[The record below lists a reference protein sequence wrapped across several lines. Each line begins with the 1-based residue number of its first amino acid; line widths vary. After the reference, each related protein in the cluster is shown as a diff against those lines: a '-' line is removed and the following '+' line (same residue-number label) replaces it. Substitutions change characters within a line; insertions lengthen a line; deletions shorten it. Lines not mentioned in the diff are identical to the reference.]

1 MPTDVTLGLACP
13 FCVSFVAG
21 VYLLC
26 RWRLNP
32 SPVCNQRLQ
41 QHRAS
46 VSALGRGS
54 CANLFVFGM
63 RGAAAA
69 AILVLSGA
77 SADICT
83 GKPRTVAEL
92 REQWF
97 GGPAHVWPRR
107 NTTSYDKRTRPN
119 LAQRWDGRD
128 TDAEAGKPPKAGA
141 DAVWAVLQVRA

>member
-1 MPTDVTLGLACP
+1 M
-13 FCVSFVAG
+13 
-21 VYLLC
+21 
-26 RWRLNP
+26 
-32 SPVCNQRLQ
+32 
-41 QHRAS
+41 
-46 VSALGRGS
+46 
-54 CANLFVFGM
+54 FGM

-69 AILVLSGA
+69 AFLILSGA

-83 GKPRTVAEL
+83 GPRTVSEL

-97 GGPAHVWPRR
+97 GGPDHVWPRR

-128 TDAEAGKPPKAGA
+128 TDAEAGKPPEAGA

>member
-1 MPTDVTLGLACP
+1 M
-13 FCVSFVAG
+13 
-21 VYLLC
+21 
-26 RWRLNP
+26 
-32 SPVCNQRLQ
+32 
-41 QHRAS
+41 
-46 VSALGRGS
+46 
-54 CANLFVFGM
+54 FGM

-69 AILVLSGA
+69 AFLVLSGA

-83 GKPRTVAEL
+83 GKPRTVSEL

-128 TDAEAGKPPKAGA
+128 TDAEAGKPPEAGA
-141 DAVWAVLQVRA
+141 DAVWAVLQVRT

>member
-1 MPTDVTLGLACP
+1 MKVRGRYTVSSFELSLTFFEPLSGLH
-13 FCVSFVAG
+13 
-21 VYLLC
+21 L
-26 RWRLNP
+26 
-32 SPVCNQRLQ
+32 CNQRLQ
-41 QHRAS
+41 QQSSFWTWLRQ
-46 VSALGRGS
+46 
-54 CANLFVFGM
+54 NLFVFGM

-69 AILVLSGA
+69 AFLILSGA

-83 GKPRTVAEL
+83 GPRTVSEL

-97 GGPAHVWPRR
+97 GGPDHVWPRR

-128 TDAEAGKPPKAGA
+128 TDAEAGKPPEAGA